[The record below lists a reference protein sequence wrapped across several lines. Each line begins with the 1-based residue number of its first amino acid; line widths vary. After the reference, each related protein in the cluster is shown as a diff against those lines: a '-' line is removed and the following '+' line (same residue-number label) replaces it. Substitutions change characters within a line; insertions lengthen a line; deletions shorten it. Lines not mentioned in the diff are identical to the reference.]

1 MQLTKNFNLSEF
13 ASKDGA
19 VTPEPVI
26 KNLQELAEN
35 LQVLRDFLGT
45 SLHINS
51 GYRSPAHNKKV
62 GGAKFSQ
69 HVEGKAADIS
79 SSKFTPDQIHAAILE
94 LIGEGKMKQGGLG
107 IYNSWVHY
115 DTRGTEA
122 RWNLKTNTK

>member
-1 MQLTKNFNLSEF
+1 MQLTKNFNLKEF

-19 VTPEPVI
+19 VTPEHVI

-79 SSKFTPDQIHAAILE
+79 SSKFTPDQIHAAILK
-94 LIGEGKMKQGGLG
+94 LIGEGKMKDSGLG
-107 IYNSWVHY
+107 IYDSFVHY
-115 DTRGTEA
+115 DVRDNKA
-122 RWNLKTNTK
+122 RWDLRTHK

>member
-1 MQLTKNFNLSEF
+1 MQLTKNFNLKEF

-19 VTPEPVI
+19 VTPEHVI
-26 KNLQELAEN
+26 ENLKELAYN

-79 SSKFTPDQIHAAILE
+79 SSKFTPDQIHAAILK
-94 LIGEGKMKQGGLG
+94 LIGEGLMKDSGLG
-107 IYNSWVHY
+107 LYDSFCHY
-115 DTRGTEA
+115 DVRDNKA
-122 RWNLKTNTK
+122 RWDLRTRK

>member
-1 MQLTKNFNLSEF
+1 MQLTINFNLKEL

-19 VTPEPVI
+19 VTPEHVI
-26 KNLQELAEN
+26 ENLKELAYN

-51 GYRSPAHNKKV
+51 GYRSPAYNKKV

-79 SSKFTPDQIHAAILE
+79 SSKFTPDQIHAAILK
-94 LIGEGKMKQGGLG
+94 LIGEGLMKQGGLG

-115 DTRGTEA
+115 EHEELRQGGT
-122 RWNLKTNTK
+122 

>member
-1 MQLTKNFNLSEF
+1 MQLTKNFNLKEF

-94 LIGEGKMKQGGLG
+94 LIGEGKMKDSGLG
-107 IYNSWVHY
+107 IYDSFCHY
-115 DTRGTEA
+115 DVSYNKA
-122 RWNLKTNTK
+122 RWDLRTRK

>member
-1 MQLTKNFNLSEF
+1 MQLTKNFNLKEF

-35 LQVLRDFLGT
+35 LQMLRDFLGI

-79 SSKFTPDQIHAAILE
+79 SSKFTPDQIHAAILK
-94 LIGEGKMKQGGLG
+94 LISEGKMKDSGLG
-107 IYNSWVHY
+107 IYDSFVHY
-115 DTRGTEA
+115 DVRDNKA
-122 RWNLKTNTK
+122 RWDLRTHK